1 MTLNIIGPIVHY
13 FPKAIRH
20 VNFLSYIFILKE
32 PIRSKNEN
40 YPVGSVIVS
49 NHGWIL
55 RGNINPKTEF
65 PHAISKFE
73 VIDSKGM

>member
-1 MTLNIIGPIVHY
+1 MNQSILLKYFFIV
-13 FPKAIRH
+13 
-20 VNFLSYIFILKE
+20 
-32 PIRSKNEN
+32 IRSKNED
-40 YPVGSVIVS
+40 YPVGRVIVS

-55 RGNINPKTEF
+55 RGNIDPKTEF